1 LLRLPLLKEPL
12 KLNEE
17 TFTKKL
23 KREQPLIM
31 PFIMDDLCVV
41 DDKLLQIEIW
51 LQHDKEGLQH

>member
-1 LLRLPLLKEPL
+1 
-12 KLNEE
+12 
-17 TFTKKL
+17 
-23 KREQPLIM
+23 M